1 MRIEDQSLYGQ
12 RKILESEQKVPF
24 SLEKFDKMCKDR
36 YKVSFAAGAETESD
50 EEEDEKEQDINVM
63 NQNLNS
69 QYVNIVGNGKKGNK
83 DGSGYDRRLISLS
96 EAFENAFK
104 EDIVTFKELQERK

>member
-1 MRIEDQSLYGQ
+1 
-12 RKILESEQKVPF
+12 LESEQKVPF

-69 QYVNIVGNGKKGNK
+69 RYVNIVGNGKK
-83 DGSGYDRRLISLS
+83 DGSGYDRRSISLS
-96 EAFENAFK
+96 DAFENAFK